1 MCTPYHTRRC
11 VRRFWG
17 FARRYVKSQ
26 KEPERNLA
34 NVVLLFVVHARS
46 MMHVRNRTKSYEIV
60 RNRTNSHGIVRNRT
74 KSYEFVRN
82 RTNSYDFVRNRTN
95 SYDFVRIRT
104 ISYDFARYRANSC
117 DFVRFRTTSCDF
129 VHASSNARARQTAAP
144 HWQGSFRAPSATS
157 RSVWRNP
164 RTCARSGVCDTVCT

>member
-46 MMHVRNRTKSYEIV
+46 MMHVRNRTNSYEIV
-60 RNRTNSHGIVRNRT
+60 RNRTNSHGIARIRT
-74 KSYEFVRN
+74 K
-82 RTNSYDFVRNRTN
+82 SYDFVR
-95 SYDFVRIRT
+95 FRT
-104 ISYDFARYRANSC
+104 ISYDF
-117 DFVRFRTTSCDF
+117 VRLRTM
-129 VHASSNARARQTAAP
+129 SSLEPKSLHPIHR
-144 HWQGSFRAPSATS
+144 
-157 RSVWRNP
+157 
-164 RTCARSGVCDTVCT
+164 